1 MHTQLAGISS
11 FIFQLPFQL
20 FFLECHLL
28 EVELVRSRRQELD
41 EAQTNGDEEAAKE
54 VPGSEE
60 IDLDADTISVG
71 ELDGSQDADKRA
83 TLAAKDMEGSRNE
96 AQGAASE
103 DDDAASSRLLLWL
116 QLSGETRR
124 DVGKHVL
131 WGMATNPVIWG
142 IVGGFVLSLSTVG
155 PRFLKPTSVDY
166 IPGLGWV
173 NETLAW
179 FGNMVS
185 PLSLFAMG
193 VWMQNEGRNLF
204 RTPLHSAVLSM
215 VSKLFLVPLLMV
227 GLAKAMDLSDN
238 SGRAAVLIASLPIS
252 LAAFSLGSHYK
263 IGEALLSENIA
274 LGTALMLPTVLL
286 WNLAMDSVELFP
298 TTPIPSASGT

>member
-1 MHTQLAGISS
+1 MHAQLAGISS

-28 EVELVRSRRQELD
+28 EVDLVRSRRQELD
-41 EAQTNGDEEAAKE
+41 EAQTNGDAEAAKE
-54 VPGSEE
+54 VPSSEE
-60 IDLDADTISVG
+60 IDLDAGTISVG

-83 TLAAKDMEGSRNE
+83 TLAAKAMEGSRNE
-96 AQGAASE
+96 AQDAASE

-116 QLSGETRR
+116 QLSGEARR
-124 DVGKHVL
+124 DVGKRVL

-173 NETLAW
+173 NESLAW

-204 RTPLHSAVLSM
+204 RIPLHSAVLSM

-263 IGEALLSENIA
+263 MGEALLSENIA

-286 WNLAMDSVELFP
+286 WNLVMDSVGLFP